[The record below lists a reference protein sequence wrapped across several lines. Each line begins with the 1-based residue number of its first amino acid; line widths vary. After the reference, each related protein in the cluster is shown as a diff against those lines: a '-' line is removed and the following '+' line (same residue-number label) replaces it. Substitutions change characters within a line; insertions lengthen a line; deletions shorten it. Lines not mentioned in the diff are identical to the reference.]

1 MYTFGYSEMEHGFG
15 LRVLKSMHGPSFYPQ
30 NTTIMKKLSLSYSL
44 ALFMCINML
53 WLGTS
58 CEKQTV
64 QPDMPTVAES
74 GDSESPYADPAN
86 PNNPYDWTGQAHNN
100 GLGHLGNFSQQIV
113 DQANTNPDG
122 AKQLVYDNLTS
133 FYSAQYN
140 LSGSNLAPDDFDLS
154 NQQSVADAINVL
166 PVSAVVRNHAAGL
179 VNAISNMSLDD
190 ESSILPA
197 VQMILDRENMVL
209 NGPGM
214 VQQDRIILLSAFSVF
229 RWSAWFWIRF
239 YYPIYFYHPWFWMQ
253 GHWGWWPYMYPYSL
267 RRAWCIAMWDFYGA
281 LVGGRWCGP
290 PCAAYYSAYYSALA
304 SLFYCR

>member
-1 MYTFGYSEMEHGFG
+1 MHIIDYPAMEHGFG
-15 LRVLKSMHGPSFYPQ
+15 LRVPNPINDLRFLTQ
-30 NTTIMKKLSLSYSL
+30 NITIMKKLSLSYSL
-44 ALFMCINML
+44 ALLVSLNML

-64 QPDMPTVAES
+64 QPEAPAVAAS
-74 GDSESPYADPAN
+74 DDSESPYTDPAN
-86 PNNPYDWTGQAHNN
+86 PNNPYDWAGQAHNN
-100 GLGHLGNFSQQIV
+100 GLAHLENFSQQIV
-113 DQANTNPDG
+113 DQANTTPDG
-122 AKQLVYDNLTS
+122 AKQLVYDNLTN

-140 LSGSNLAPDDFDLS
+140 LSGSNLSASDFDLS
-154 NQQSVADAINVL
+154 NQQSVATAINGL
-166 PVSAVVRNHAAGL
+166 QVSPAVRNHAVGV

-190 ESSILPA
+190 ASSILPA

-209 NGPGM
+209 NNATM
-214 VQQDRIILLSAFSVF
+214 LQQDRIILLSAFSVF

-239 YYPIYFYHPWFWMQ
+239 YFPIYYYHPWFWMQ

-281 LVGGRWCGP
+281 LSGGRWCGP